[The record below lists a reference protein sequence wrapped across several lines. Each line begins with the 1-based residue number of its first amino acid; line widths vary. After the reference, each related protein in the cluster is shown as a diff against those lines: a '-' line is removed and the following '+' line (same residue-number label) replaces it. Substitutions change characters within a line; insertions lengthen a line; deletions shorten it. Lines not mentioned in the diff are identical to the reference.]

1 MLHAT
6 AKRRHRSDSKTFRSG
21 ANHRRR
27 HSRSLRLEP
36 LEPRQMLTG
45 TWTALT
51 ALAPNT
57 DHAGTME
64 LLSDGTAMVK
74 QGNNWIK
81 LTPDATG
88 SYVNGS
94 WSQLAGENANRLYNA
109 TNVLNDGRVFELGA
123 EILNGNLVWDN
134 TGEIY
139 SPITNTWSP
148 IPNFPEPTFGGP
160 TMLLPNGTVLAG
172 SMTGPN
178 TYIYDPAAN
187 AWSAGP
193 TKLYGDSSQ
202 WETWTKLADGSILS
216 YDLGGTASQ
225 EAQRLDVSTM
235 TWVDAGTVPT
245 SLASSRPSI
254 GPALLL
260 PDGRVF
266 QTGGNGNTA
275 LYDPSTNTWTAGP
288 VVPGG
293 LGANHSAGAM
303 MPNGHVL
310 FAVSMT
316 PDYSD
321 SSGNYGPAKIYEFD
335 PSAFDPLNP
344 QASLTDVSLNIPGLA
359 NWPGYNTRML
369 MLPSGQVLFNY
380 GLNQLYVYTPD
391 GGPQTAWQ
399 PTIASVVANG
409 NHYTLTGTQL
419 NGLSAGASYG
429 SSAEMD
435 SNYPIVELKNGAGRI
450 YFARTSNWSSTGVDT
465 GSTPVSTDFSL
476 PAYLPYGTYSL
487 TVVADGIAS
496 APVSFTGGYTN
507 EADLS
512 VTNTGPATVNEGDN
526 LTYSLTVTNNGPSTA
541 TNVVLTDTLDASLK
555 YISATKSQGSV
566 AHSGSVL
573 TFSFGTVG
581 VGQTVTATVTAQAV
595 EDGNLSNAAS
605 VASSVPDA
613 NPYNNSASAT
623 AAVAEPPIVVSA
635 PIQVSGK
642 NQSNVKVATFTH
654 ANGVEPAS
662 AFVATINWGD
672 NSTSTGTITESGTT
686 YTVKGSHTY
695 SKNGTYTMT
704 TTVVEAGNSPSFAA
718 AGFASVSGSTVG
730 SATPTTAVSG
740 KSGNSA
746 SSPSAS
752 SSSVARDAIFGGAA
766 GSGASNVTST
776 SKLDSAGADP
786 APDINSLDSLF
797 ATLDESLSDSPLS
810 GTSAADKPR

>member
-1 MLHAT
+1 MFQAKAT
-6 AKRRHRSDSKTFRSG
+6 RRHRSDSKTVRSG
-21 ANHRRR
+21 ANHQRR
-27 HSRSLRLEP
+27 HSRSLRPEA

-45 TWTALT
+45 TWTAVT
-51 ALAPNT
+51 NLAPFNG
-57 DHAGTME
+57 GTME
-64 LLSDGTAMVK
+64 LLSDGTIMVSK
-74 QGNNWIK
+74 EVGGQVAK
-81 LTPDATG
+81 LTPDTAG
-88 SYVNGS
+88 SYVTGT
-94 WSQLAGENANRLYNA
+94 WSSLASTSINRFYDA
-109 TNVLNDGRVFELGA
+109 TNVLPDGRVLVLGG
-123 EILNGNLVWDN
+123 EKINGVLTWSN

-139 SPITNTWSP
+139 NPITNVWSS

-172 SMTGPN
+172 SMNGAN
-178 TYIYDPAAN
+178 TYIYDPVAN
-187 AWSAGP
+187 SWSAGP

-202 WETWTKLADGSILS
+202 FETWTKLADGSILS

-303 MPNGHVL
+303 LPNGHVL

-316 PDYSD
+316 PNYSD
-321 SSGNYGPAKIYEFD
+321 SSGNYGPTKIYEFD

-344 QASLTDVSLNIPGLA
+344 QASLTNVSLNIPGLA
-359 NWPGYNTRML
+359 NWPGYETRML

-380 GLNQLYVYTPD
+380 GVNQLYVYTPD
-391 GGPQTAWQ
+391 GGPQAAWQ
-399 PTIASVVANG
+399 PTIASVVASG

-429 SSAEMD
+429 SPAEMD
-435 SNYPIVELKNGAGRI
+435 SNYPIVELNDGAGRI
-450 YFARTSNWSSTGVDT
+450 YFATTSNWSSTGVAT
-465 GSTPVSTDFSL
+465 GSTPVTTDFAL

-487 TVVADGIAS
+487 TVVANGIAS

-507 EADLS
+507 EADLA
-512 VTNTGPATVNEGDN
+512 VANTGPATANEGDSV
-526 LTYSLTVTNNGPSTA
+526 TYSLTVTNNGPSTA
-541 TNVVLTDTLDASLK
+541 TNVVLTDTLDPNLA
-555 YISATKSQGSV
+555 YVSATKSQGSV
-566 AHSGSVL
+566 THSGSVV
-573 TFSFGTVG
+573 TFSFGTVA
-581 VGQTVTATVTAQAV
+581 VGQTVTATVTAQAL
-595 EDGNLSNAAS
+595 EDGSLTNAAS
-605 VASSVPDA
+605 VTSSLTDA
-613 NPYNNSASAT
+613 NLYNNTASAT
-623 AAVAEPPIVVSA
+623 TAVAEPAIVVSA

-654 ANGVEPAS
+654 ANGIERAS

-672 NSTSTGTITESGTT
+672 NSTSQGTITQSGAT

-695 SKNGTYTMT
+695 SSGGSRTVT
-704 TTVVEAGNSPSFAA
+704 TTVVEPAGMGNAALASLSTGGAA
-718 AGFASVSGSTVG
+718 AVQTATASNSAGAAAVGST
-730 SATPTTAVSG
+730 SLT
-740 KSGNSA
+740 NSD
-746 SSPSAS
+746 STR
-752 SSSVARDAIFGGAA
+752 ARDAILASTAGFGALQRAMVEQGEP
-766 GSGASNVTST
+766 GRR
-776 SKLDSAGADP
+776 P
-786 APDINSLDSLF
+786 ARCRHGQP
-797 ATLDESLSDSPLS
+797 
-810 GTSAADKPR
+810 